1 MLDGDSDL
9 ARNNALTSK
18 VGQTLEE
25 SQRGFDKWA
34 PTYEQVSCMDLTTF
48 LLTTNQKTLY
58 MYKGDPIL
66 GALGVR
72 PYTVRKVPIQTT

>member
-18 VGQTLEE
+18 VGQTLDE

-34 PTYEQVSCMDLTTF
+34 PTYEQVSFIYVHVNNCTRIRIRNITLLFRTTI
-48 LLTTNQKTLY
+48 KC
-58 MYKGDPIL
+58 
-66 GALGVR
+66 
-72 PYTVRKVPIQTT
+72 